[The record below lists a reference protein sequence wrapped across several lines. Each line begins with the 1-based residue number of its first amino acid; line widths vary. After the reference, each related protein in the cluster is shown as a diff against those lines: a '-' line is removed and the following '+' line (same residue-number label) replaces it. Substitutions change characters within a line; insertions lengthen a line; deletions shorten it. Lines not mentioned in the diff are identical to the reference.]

1 MNQASSCTTSPSS
14 PARILVV
21 DDHADIRDPLAA
33 FLRRHALEVLT
44 APDAATA
51 RTLLR
56 QHRIDLVVLDIMLPG
71 EDGLSLCRHLAE
83 HTGTPVILL
92 TAMASQ
98 ADRVAGL
105 EIGADD
111 YVTKPF
117 DPRELVAR
125 IKGMLRRLSRAAS
138 AWRGRSYAFADW
150 TLDMDRRELR
160 DAGGEPVALSG
171 SEFRLLSVL
180 VERAGTVLS
189 RDELLDLTRGGE
201 AQNFDRSI
209 DSQVSRLRKK
219 LERDPRRPRLLKTS
233 WGDGYVFTADVK
245 PLPLAQ

>member
-1 MNQASSCTTSPSS
+1 MNPVSASSS
-14 PARILVV
+14 RVLVV

-33 FLRRHALEVLT
+33 FLRRHDLEVLT
-44 APDAATA
+44 AADAVSA
-51 RTLLR
+51 RALLR

-83 HTGTPVILL
+83 TSGTPVILL
-92 TAMASQ
+92 TAMAGQ
-98 ADRVAGL
+98 DERVAGL

-125 IKGMLRRLSRAAS
+125 IKGMLRRLSRAATG
-138 AWRGRSYAFADW
+138 WPGRRYAFGDW
-150 TLDMDRRELR
+150 TLDMDKRELR
-160 DAGGEPVALSG
+160 DAGGEPVALSS
-171 SEFRLLSVL
+171 SELRLLGVL
-180 VERAGTVLS
+180 VERAGKVLS
-189 RDELLDLTRGGE
+189 RDELLELTRDGE
-201 AQNFDRSI
+201 VQNFDRSI

-219 LERDPRRPRLLKTS
+219 LESDPRRPRLLKTS

-245 PLPLAQ
+245 PLPAAG

>member
-1 MNQASSCTTSPSS
+1 MIQDTVPASPS
-14 PARILVV
+14 RILVV

-33 FLRRHALEVLT
+33 FLRRHDLEVLT
-44 APDAATA
+44 AADASDA
-51 RTLLR
+51 RAVLR
-56 QHRIDLVVLDIMLPG
+56 QQRIDLVVLDIMLPG
-71 EDGLSLCRHLAE
+71 EDGLSLCRYLAG
-83 HTGTPVILL
+83 HSATPVILL
-92 TAMASQ
+92 TAMAGQ
-98 ADRVAGL
+98 DDRVAGL
-105 EIGADD
+105 EMGADD

-125 IKGMLRRLSRAAS
+125 IKGMLRRLSRAA
-138 AWRGRSYAFADW
+138 ATWRGRSYAFGDW

-160 DAGGEPVALSG
+160 DAGGEPVGLSG

-180 VERAGTVLS
+180 VERAGMVLS

-201 AQNFDRSI
+201 VQNFDRSI

-233 WGDGYVFTADVK
+233 WGDGYVFTADVR
-245 PLPLAQ
+245 PLAG

>member
-1 MNQASSCTTSPSS
+1 MNSVSTSS
-14 PARILVV
+14 RVLVV

-33 FLRRHALEVLT
+33 FLRRHDLEVLT
-44 APDAATA
+44 AADAATA

-56 QHRIDLVVLDIMLPG
+56 RYPIDLVVLDVMLPG

-83 HTGTPVILL
+83 TTSTPVILL

-98 ADRVAGL
+98 EDRVAGL

-125 IKGMLRRLSRAAS
+125 IKGMLRRLSRAATG
-138 AWRGRSYAFADW
+138 WHGRRYAFGDW
-150 TLDMDRRELR
+150 TLDMARRELR
-160 DAGGEPVALSG
+160 DAGGEPVALST
-171 SEFRLLSVL
+171 SEFRLLGVL
-180 VERAGTVLS
+180 VERAGKVLS
-189 RDELLDLTRGGE
+189 RDELLDLTRDGE
-201 AQNFDRSI
+201 VQNFDRSI

-219 LERDPRRPRLLKTS
+219 LESDPRRPRLLKTS

-245 PLPLAQ
+245 ALPTAG

>member
-1 MNQASSCTTSPSS
+1 MNPVSTSS
-14 PARILVV
+14 RILVV

-33 FLRRHALEVLT
+33 FLRRHDLEVLT
-44 APDAATA
+44 AADAATA

-56 QHRIDLVVLDIMLPG
+56 QHRIDLVVLDVMLPG

-83 HTGTPVILL
+83 TSSTPLILL

-98 ADRVAGL
+98 EDRVAGL

-125 IKGMLRRLSRAAS
+125 IKGMLRRLSRAATG
-138 AWRGRSYAFADW
+138 WHGRRYAFGDW
-150 TLDMDRRELR
+150 TLDMARRELV
-160 DAGGEPVALSG
+160 DAGGEPVALST
-171 SEFRLLSVL
+171 SEFRLLGVL
-180 VERAGTVLS
+180 VERAGKVLS
-189 RDELLDLTRGGE
+189 RDELLDLTRDGE
-201 AQNFDRSI
+201 VQNFDRSI

-219 LERDPRRPRLLKTS
+219 LESDPRRPRLLKTS

-245 PLPLAQ
+245 PLPAAG

>member
-1 MNQASSCTTSPSS
+1 MNPVPTSS
-14 PARILVV
+14 RILVV

-33 FLRRHALEVLT
+33 FLRRHDLEVLT
-44 APDAATA
+44 AADAAAA

-56 QHRIDLVVLDIMLPG
+56 QQRIDLVVLDIMLPG

-83 HTGTPVILL
+83 TSSTPVILL
-92 TAMASQ
+92 TAMAGQ
-98 ADRVAGL
+98 DQRVAGL

-125 IKGMLRRLSRAAS
+125 IKGMLRRLSRAAT
-138 AWRGRSYAFADW
+138 AWQGRRYAFGDW
-150 TLDMDRRELR
+150 TLDMDTRELR
-160 DAGGEPVALSG
+160 DAGGEPVALS
-171 SEFRLLSVL
+171 SAELRLLGVL
-180 VERAGTVLS
+180 VERAGKVLS
-189 RDELLDLTRGGE
+189 RDQLLDLTRDGE
-201 AQNFDRSI
+201 VQNFDRSI

-219 LERDPRRPRLLKTS
+219 LESDPRRPRLLKTS

-245 PLPLAQ
+245 PLPTAG

>member
-1 MNQASSCTTSPSS
+1 MNPVSTSS
-14 PARILVV
+14 RILVV

-33 FLRRHALEVLT
+33 FLRRHDLEVLT
-44 APDAATA
+44 AADAATA

-56 QHRIDLVVLDIMLPG
+56 QHRIDLVVLDVMLPG

-83 HTGTPVILL
+83 TSSTPVILL

-98 ADRVAGL
+98 EDRVAGL

-125 IKGMLRRLSRAAS
+125 IKGMLRRLSRAATG
-138 AWRGRSYAFADW
+138 WHGRRYAFGDW
-150 TLDMDRRELR
+150 TLDTARRELV
-160 DAGGEPVALSG
+160 DAGGEPVALST
-171 SEFRLLSVL
+171 SEFRLLGVL
-180 VERAGTVLS
+180 VERAGKVLS
-189 RDELLDLTRGGE
+189 RDELLDLTRDGE
-201 AQNFDRSI
+201 VQNFDRSI

-219 LERDPRRPRLLKTS
+219 LESDPRRPRLLKTS

-245 PLPLAQ
+245 PLPAAG

>member
-1 MNQASSCTTSPSS
+1 MNSTSS
-14 PARILVV
+14 RILVV

-33 FLRRHALEVLT
+33 FLRRHDLEVLT
-44 APDAATA
+44 AADAASA

-56 QHRIDLVVLDIMLPG
+56 QHPIDLVVLDIMLPG

-83 HTGTPVILL
+83 TSSTPVILL

-98 ADRVAGL
+98 EDRVAGL

-125 IKGMLRRLSRAAS
+125 IKGMLRRLSRAATG
-138 AWRGRSYAFADW
+138 WHGRRYAFGDW
-150 TLDMDRRELR
+150 TLDMARRELR
-160 DAGGEPVALSG
+160 DAGGEPVALST
-171 SEFRLLSVL
+171 SEFRLLGVL
-180 VERAGTVLS
+180 VERAGKVLS
-189 RDELLDLTRGGE
+189 RDELLDLTREGE
-201 AQNFDRSI
+201 VQNFDRSI

-219 LERDPRRPRLLKTS
+219 LESDPRRPRLLKTS

-245 PLPLAQ
+245 PLPAAG

>member
-1 MNQASSCTTSPSS
+1 MNQDTQQTPS
-14 PARILVV
+14 RILVV

-33 FLRRHALEVLT
+33 FLRRHDLEVLT
-44 APDAATA
+44 ASDAAAA
-51 RTLLR
+51 RVILGR
-56 QHRIDLVVLDIMLPG
+56 QQIDLVVLDIMLPG

-83 HTGTPVILL
+83 HSTTPVILL
-92 TAMASQ
+92 SAMAGQ
-98 ADRVAGL
+98 DQRVAGL
-105 EIGADD
+105 EMGADD

-125 IKGMLRRLSRAAS
+125 IKGMLRRLSRVAVT
-138 AWRGRSYAFADW
+138 WHHRRYAFGDW

-171 SEFRLLSVL
+171 SEFRLLGVL

-201 AQNFDRSI
+201 VQNFDRSI

-233 WGDGYVFTADVK
+233 WGDGYVFTADVRS
-245 PLPLAQ
+245 LPAPG

>member
-1 MNQASSCTTSPSS
+1 MNPVSTSS
-14 PARILVV
+14 RILVV

-33 FLRRHALEVLT
+33 FLRRHDLEVLT
-44 APDAATA
+44 AADAAAA

-56 QHRIDLVVLDIMLPG
+56 QHPIDLVVLDIMLPG

-83 HTGTPVILL
+83 TSSTPVILL

-98 ADRVAGL
+98 DDRVAGL

-125 IKGMLRRLSRAAS
+125 IKGMLRRLGRAATG
-138 AWRGRSYAFADW
+138 WHGRRYAFGDW
-150 TLDMDRRELR
+150 TLDMARRELV
-160 DAGGEPVALSG
+160 DAGGEPVALST
-171 SEFRLLSVL
+171 SEFRLLGVL
-180 VERAGTVLS
+180 VERAGKVLS
-189 RDELLDLTRGGE
+189 RDELLDLTRDGE
-201 AQNFDRSI
+201 VQNFDRSI

-219 LERDPRRPRLLKTS
+219 LESDPRRPRLLKTS

-245 PLPLAQ
+245 ALPAAG

>member
-1 MNQASSCTTSPSS
+1 MNQPAHPS
-14 PARILVV
+14 RILVV

-33 FLRRHALEVLT
+33 YLRRHDLDVLT
-44 APDAATA
+44 AADAACA

-56 QHRIDLVVLDIMLPG
+56 QHRVDLVVLDIMLPG
-71 EDGLSLCRHLAE
+71 EDGLSLCRHLAS
-83 HTGTPVILL
+83 TSTTPVILL
-92 TAMASQ
+92 TAMADQ

-105 EIGADD
+105 EMGADD
-111 YVTKPF
+111 YVVKPF

-125 IKGMLRRLSRAAS
+125 IKGMLRRLGQLGRAAG
-138 AWRGRSYAFADW
+138 AWRGRRYGFAHW

-160 DAGGEPVALSG
+160 DAAGEPVALSG
-171 SEFRLLSVL
+171 AEFRLLSVL

-189 RDELLDLTRGGE
+189 RDELLDLTRDGE
-201 AQNFDRSI
+201 VQNFDRSI

-219 LERDPRRPRLLKTS
+219 LESDPKKPRLLKTS

-245 PLPLAQ
+245 ALAS

>member
-1 MNQASSCTTSPSS
+1 MNQVSLPS
-14 PARILVV
+14 RILVV

-33 FLRRHALEVLT
+33 FLRRHELEVLT

-51 RTLLR
+51 RTLLG
-56 QHRIDLVVLDIMLPG
+56 QHQIDLVVLDIMLPG

-83 HTGTPVILL
+83 TTATPVILL

-98 ADRVAGL
+98 DDRVAGL

-125 IKGMLRRLSRAAS
+125 IKGMLRRLTRAA
-138 AWRGRSYAFADW
+138 AQWQGRRYAFGDW

-160 DAGGEPVALSG
+160 NAGGEPVALSS
-171 SEFRLLSVL
+171 SELRLLGVL
-180 VERAGTVLS
+180 VERAGKVLS
-189 RDELLDLTRGGE
+189 RDELLDLTRDGE
-201 AQNFDRSI
+201 VQNFDRSI

-219 LERDPRRPRLLKTS
+219 LESDPRRPRLLKTS
-233 WGDGYVFTADVK
+233 WGDGYVFTADVR
-245 PLPLAQ
+245 PLPTPAC

>member
-1 MNQASSCTTSPSS
+1 MNSTSS
-14 PARILVV
+14 RILVV

-33 FLRRHALEVLT
+33 FLRRHDLEVLT
-44 APDAATA
+44 AADAATA

-56 QHRIDLVVLDIMLPG
+56 QHQIDLVVLDIMLPG

-83 HTGTPVILL
+83 TSSTPVILL

-98 ADRVAGL
+98 DDRVAGL

-125 IKGMLRRLSRAAS
+125 IKGMLRRLSRAATG
-138 AWRGRSYAFADW
+138 WHGRRYAFGDW
-150 TLDMDRRELR
+150 TLDMARRELR
-160 DAGGEPVALSG
+160 DAGGEPVALST
-171 SEFRLLSVL
+171 SEFRLLGVL
-180 VERAGTVLS
+180 VERAGKVLS
-189 RDELLDLTRGGE
+189 RDELLDLTRDGE
-201 AQNFDRSI
+201 VQNFDRSI

-219 LERDPRRPRLLKTS
+219 LESDPRRPRLLKTS

-245 PLPLAQ
+245 PLPAAG

>member
-1 MNQASSCTTSPSS
+1 MNPVSTSS
-14 PARILVV
+14 RILVV

-33 FLRRHALEVLT
+33 FLRRHDLEVLT
-44 APDAATA
+44 AADAAAA

-56 QHRIDLVVLDIMLPG
+56 QHPIDLVVLDIMLPG

-83 HTGTPVILL
+83 TSSTPVILL

-98 ADRVAGL
+98 DDRVAGL

-125 IKGMLRRLSRAAS
+125 IKGMLRRLGRAATG
-138 AWRGRSYAFADW
+138 WHGRRYAFADW
-150 TLDMDRRELR
+150 TLDMARRELV
-160 DAGGEPVALSG
+160 DAGGEPVALST
-171 SEFRLLSVL
+171 SEFRLLGVL
-180 VERAGTVLS
+180 VERAGKVLS
-189 RDELLDLTRGGE
+189 RDELLDLTRDGE
-201 AQNFDRSI
+201 VQNFDRSI

-219 LERDPRRPRLLKTS
+219 LESDPRRPRLLKTS

-245 PLPLAQ
+245 ALPAAG

>member
-1 MNQASSCTTSPSS
+1 MNPVSTSS
-14 PARILVV
+14 RILVV

-33 FLRRHALEVLT
+33 FLRRHDLEVLT
-44 APDAATA
+44 AADAATA

-56 QHRIDLVVLDIMLPG
+56 QHRIDLVVLDVMLPG

-83 HTGTPVILL
+83 TSSTPVILL

-98 ADRVAGL
+98 EDRVAGL

-125 IKGMLRRLSRAAS
+125 IKGMLRRLSRAATG
-138 AWRGRSYAFADW
+138 WHGRRYAFGDW
-150 TLDMDRRELR
+150 TPDMARRELA
-160 DAGGEPVALSG
+160 DAGGEPVALST
-171 SEFRLLSVL
+171 SEFRLLGVL
-180 VERAGTVLS
+180 VERAGKVLS
-189 RDELLDLTRGGE
+189 RDELLDLTRDGE
-201 AQNFDRSI
+201 VQNFDRSI

-219 LERDPRRPRLLKTS
+219 LESDPRRPRLLKTS

-245 PLPLAQ
+245 PLPAAG

>member
-1 MNQASSCTTSPSS
+1 MNPVSASPS
-14 PARILVV
+14 RILVV

-33 FLRRHALEVLT
+33 FLRRHDLEVLT
-44 APDAATA
+44 AADAAAA
-51 RTLLR
+51 RALLR

-83 HTGTPVILL
+83 TSGTPVILL
-92 TAMASQ
+92 TAMAGQ
-98 ADRVAGL
+98 DERVAGL

-125 IKGMLRRLSRAAS
+125 IKGLLRRLSRVAS
-138 AWRGRSYAFADW
+138 SWPGRRYAFGDW
-150 TLDMDRRELR
+150 TLDMDKRELR
-160 DAGGEPVALSG
+160 DAGGEPVALSS
-171 SEFRLLSVL
+171 SELRLLGVL
-180 VERAGTVLS
+180 VERAGKVLS
-189 RDELLDLTRGGE
+189 RDELLDLTRDGE
-201 AQNFDRSI
+201 VQNFDRSI

-219 LERDPRRPRLLKTS
+219 LESDPRRPRLLKTS

-245 PLPLAQ
+245 PLPAAG

>member
-1 MNQASSCTTSPSS
+1 MNQPAQPS
-14 PARILVV
+14 RILVV

-33 FLRRHALEVLT
+33 YLRRHDLDVLT
-44 APDAATA
+44 AADAACA

-56 QHRIDLVVLDIMLPG
+56 QHRVDLVVLDIMLPG
-71 EDGLSLCRHLAE
+71 EDGLSLCRHLAS
-83 HTGTPVILL
+83 TTTTPVILL
-92 TAMASQ
+92 TAMADQ

-105 EIGADD
+105 EMGADD
-111 YVTKPF
+111 YVVKPF

-125 IKGMLRRLSRAAS
+125 IKGMLRRLGQLGRAAG
-138 AWRGRSYAFADW
+138 AWRARRYGFAHW

-160 DAGGEPVALSG
+160 DAVGEPVALSG
-171 SEFRLLSVL
+171 AEFRLLSVL

-189 RDELLDLTRGGE
+189 RDELLDLTRDGE
-201 AQNFDRSI
+201 VQNFDRSI

-219 LERDPRRPRLLKTS
+219 LESDPRKPRLLKTS

-245 PLPLAQ
+245 ALAS

>member
-1 MNQASSCTTSPSS
+1 MNPISLS
-14 PARILVV
+14 RILVV

-33 FLRRHALEVLT
+33 FLRRHELDVLT

-56 QHRIDLVVLDIMLPG
+56 QHPIDLVVLDIMLPG

-83 HTGTPVILL
+83 TTSTPVILL
-92 TAMASQ
+92 SAMASQ
-98 ADRVAGL
+98 DDRVAGL

-125 IKGMLRRLSRAAS
+125 IKGMLRRLRRAA
-138 AWRGRSYAFADW
+138 AGWQGRRYAFGDW

-160 DAGGEPVALSG
+160 DALGEPVALS
-171 SEFRLLSVL
+171 SAELRLLGVL
-180 VERAGTVLS
+180 VERAGKVLS
-189 RDELLDLTRGGE
+189 RDELLDLTKDGE
-201 AQNFDRSI
+201 AQGFDRSI

-219 LERDPRRPRLLKTS
+219 LESDPRRPRLLKTS
-233 WGDGYVFTADVK
+233 WGDGYVFTADVQS
-245 PLPLAQ
+245 LSSAA

>member
-1 MNQASSCTTSPSS
+1 MNSTSS
-14 PARILVV
+14 RILVV

-33 FLRRHALEVLT
+33 FLRRHDLEVLT
-44 APDAATA
+44 AADAASA

-56 QHRIDLVVLDIMLPG
+56 QHPIDLVVLDIMLPG

-83 HTGTPVILL
+83 TSSTPVILL

-98 ADRVAGL
+98 EDRVAGL

-125 IKGMLRRLSRAAS
+125 IKGMLRRLSRAATG
-138 AWRGRSYAFADW
+138 WHGRRYAFGDW
-150 TLDMDRRELR
+150 TLDMARRELR
-160 DAGGEPVALSG
+160 DAGGEPVALST
-171 SEFRLLSVL
+171 SEFRLLGVL
-180 VERAGTVLS
+180 VERAGKVLS
-189 RDELLDLTRGGE
+189 RDELLDLTRDGE
-201 AQNFDRSI
+201 VQNFDRSI

-219 LERDPRRPRLLKTS
+219 LESDPRRPRLLKTS

-245 PLPLAQ
+245 PLPAAG

>member
-1 MNQASSCTTSPSS
+1 MNPVRLTS
-14 PARILVV
+14 RILLV

-33 FLRRHALEVLT
+33 FLRRHELEVLT

-56 QHRIDLVVLDIMLPG
+56 EHPIDLVVLDVMLPG

-83 HTGTPVILL
+83 TTATPVILL
-92 TAMASQ
+92 SAMAGQ
-98 ADRVAGL
+98 DDRVAGL

-125 IKGMLRRLSRAAS
+125 IKGMLRRLGRAA
-138 AWRGRSYAFADW
+138 AQWQGRRYAFGDW

-160 DAGGEPVALSG
+160 AAGGEPVALS
-171 SEFRLLSVL
+171 SAELRLLGVL
-180 VERAGTVLS
+180 VERAGKVLS
-189 RDELLDLTRGGE
+189 RDELLDLTRDGE
-201 AQNFDRSI
+201 VQNFDRSI

-219 LERDPRRPRLLKTS
+219 LESDPRRPRLLKTS
-233 WGDGYVFTADVK
+233 WGDGYVFTADVR
-245 PLPLAQ
+245 PLSAVWPCA

>member
-1 MNQASSCTTSPSS
+1 MNPVSTSS
-14 PARILVV
+14 RILVV

-33 FLRRHALEVLT
+33 FLRRHDLEVLT
-44 APDAATA
+44 AADAATA

-56 QHRIDLVVLDIMLPG
+56 QHQIDLVVLDVMLPG

-83 HTGTPVILL
+83 TSSTPVILL

-98 ADRVAGL
+98 EDRVAGL

-125 IKGMLRRLSRAAS
+125 IKGMLRRLSRAATG
-138 AWRGRSYAFADW
+138 WHGRRYAFGDW
-150 TLDMDRRELR
+150 TLDMARRELR
-160 DAGGEPVALSG
+160 DAGGEPVALST
-171 SEFRLLSVL
+171 SEFRLLGVL
-180 VERAGTVLS
+180 VERAGKVLS
-189 RDELLDLTRGGE
+189 RDELLDLTRDGE
-201 AQNFDRSI
+201 VQNFDRSI

-219 LERDPRRPRLLKTS
+219 LESDPRRPRLLKTS

-245 PLPLAQ
+245 PLPAAG

>member
-1 MNQASSCTTSPSS
+1 MNPVSTSS
-14 PARILVV
+14 RILVV

-33 FLRRHALEVLT
+33 FLRRHDLEVLT
-44 APDAATA
+44 AADAATA

-56 QHRIDLVVLDIMLPG
+56 QHQIDLVVLDVMLPG

-83 HTGTPVILL
+83 TSSTPVILL

-98 ADRVAGL
+98 EDRVAGL

-125 IKGMLRRLSRAAS
+125 IKGMLRRLSRAATG
-138 AWRGRSYAFADW
+138 WHGRRYAFGDW
-150 TLDMDRRELR
+150 TLDMARRELV
-160 DAGGEPVALSG
+160 DAGGEPVALST
-171 SEFRLLSVL
+171 SEFRLLGVL
-180 VERAGTVLS
+180 VERAGKVLS
-189 RDELLDLTRGGE
+189 RDELLDLTRDGE
-201 AQNFDRSI
+201 VQNFDRSI

-219 LERDPRRPRLLKTS
+219 LESDPRRPRLLKTS

-245 PLPLAQ
+245 PLPAAG

>member
-1 MNQASSCTTSPSS
+1 MNQPVHPS
-14 PARILVV
+14 RILVV

-33 FLRRHALEVLT
+33 YLRRHDLDVLT
-44 APDAATA
+44 AADAACA

-56 QHRIDLVVLDIMLPG
+56 QHQVDLVVLDIMLPG
-71 EDGLSLCRHLAE
+71 EDGLSLCRHLAS
-83 HTGTPVILL
+83 TTATPVILL
-92 TAMASQ
+92 TAMADQ

-105 EIGADD
+105 EMGADD
-111 YVTKPF
+111 YVVKPF

-125 IKGMLRRLSRAAS
+125 IKGMLRRLGQLGRAAGN
-138 AWRGRSYAFADW
+138 WRAPRSYSFAHW

-160 DAGGEPVALSG
+160 DANGEPVALSG
-171 SEFRLLSVL
+171 AEFRLLSVL

-189 RDELLDLTRGGE
+189 RDELLDLTRDGDV
-201 AQNFDRSI
+201 QNFDRSI

-219 LERDPRRPRLLKTS
+219 LESDPRKPRLLKTS

-245 PLPLAQ
+245 ALAS

>member
-1 MNQASSCTTSPSS
+1 MNPVSASSS
-14 PARILVV
+14 RILVV

-33 FLRRHALEVLT
+33 FLRRHDLEVLT
-44 APDAATA
+44 AADAAAA
-51 RTLLR
+51 RALLR

-83 HTGTPVILL
+83 TSGTPVILL
-92 TAMASQ
+92 TAMAGQ
-98 ADRVAGL
+98 DERVAGL

-125 IKGMLRRLSRAAS
+125 IKGMLRRLSRAATG
-138 AWRGRSYAFADW
+138 WPGRRYAFGDW
-150 TLDMDRRELR
+150 TLDMDKRELR
-160 DAGGEPVALSG
+160 DAGGAPVALSS
-171 SEFRLLSVL
+171 SELRLLGVL
-180 VERAGTVLS
+180 VERAGKVLS
-189 RDELLDLTRGGE
+189 RDELLDLTRDGE
-201 AQNFDRSI
+201 VQNFDRSI

-219 LERDPRRPRLLKTS
+219 LESDPRRPRLLKTS

-245 PLPLAQ
+245 PLPAAG

>member
-1 MNQASSCTTSPSS
+1 MNPVSTSPY
-14 PARILVV
+14 RILVV

-33 FLRRHALEVLT
+33 FLRRHDLEVLT
-44 APDAATA
+44 AADAAGA

-56 QHRIDLVVLDIMLPG
+56 EHRIDLVVLDIMLPG

-83 HTGTPVILL
+83 TSSTPVILL
-92 TAMASQ
+92 TAMAGQ
-98 ADRVAGL
+98 DERVAGL

-125 IKGMLRRLSRAAS
+125 IKGMLRRL
-138 AWRGRSYAFADW
+138 GRVATGRPERCYAFGDW
-150 TLDMDRRELR
+150 TLDMNKRELR
-160 DAGGEPVALSG
+160 DAGGEPVALSS
-171 SEFRLLSVL
+171 SEFRLLGVL
-180 VERAGTVLS
+180 VERAGKVLS
-189 RDELLDLTRGGE
+189 RDELLDLTRDGE
-201 AQNFDRSI
+201 VQNFDRSI

-219 LERDPRRPRLLKTS
+219 LESDPRRPRLLKTS

-245 PLPLAQ
+245 PLPAAG

>member
-1 MNQASSCTTSPSS
+1 MNPVSTSS
-14 PARILVV
+14 RILVV

-33 FLRRHALEVLT
+33 FLRRHDLEVLT
-44 APDAATA
+44 AADAATA

-56 QHRIDLVVLDIMLPG
+56 QHRIDLVVLDVMLPG

-83 HTGTPVILL
+83 TSSTPVILL

-98 ADRVAGL
+98 EDRVAGL

-125 IKGMLRRLSRAAS
+125 IKGMLRRLSRAATG
-138 AWRGRSYAFADW
+138 WHGRRYAFGDW
-150 TLDMDRRELR
+150 TLDMARRELV
-160 DAGGEPVALSG
+160 DAGGEPVALST
-171 SEFRLLSVL
+171 SEFRLLGVL
-180 VERAGTVLS
+180 VERAGKVLS
-189 RDELLDLTRGGE
+189 RDELLDLTRDGE
-201 AQNFDRSI
+201 VQNFDRSI

-219 LERDPRRPRLLKTS
+219 LESDPRRPRLLKTS

-245 PLPLAQ
+245 ALPAAG

>member
-1 MNQASSCTTSPSS
+1 MNQPSC
-14 PARILVV
+14 ILVV

-33 FLRRHALEVLT
+33 FLRRHDLEVLT
-44 APDAATA
+44 AADAASA

-83 HTGTPVILL
+83 TSSTPVILL
-92 TAMASQ
+92 TAMAGQ
-98 ADRVAGL
+98 DERVAGL

-125 IKGMLRRLSRAAS
+125 IKGMLRRLGRAA
-138 AWRGRSYAFADW
+138 AGRPERCYAFGDW
-150 TLDMDRRELR
+150 TLDMNKRELR
-160 DAGGEPVALSG
+160 DAGGEPVALSS
-171 SEFRLLSVL
+171 SEFRLLGVL
-180 VERAGTVLS
+180 VERAGKVLS
-189 RDELLDLTRGGE
+189 RDELLDLTRDGE
-201 AQNFDRSI
+201 VQNFDRSI

-219 LERDPRRPRLLKTS
+219 LESDPRRPRLLKTS
-233 WGDGYVFTADVK
+233 WGDGYVFTADVR
-245 PLPLAQ
+245 PLPAAG